1 MLNLYQLK
9 KKENVYKLKYDSGD
23 LSGKVINTIP
33 ANKQWLNSV
42 YYFSK
47 NNLKLLPVASNVI
60 TKIIKS
66 YFNMFYTKI
75 EEKKVKSIRK
85 DISVRRKSARKIWT
99 SQPEIKH
106 TYNKLIITMY
116 IYNRQFSYI
125 EDKLKLKMKTHSN
138 KFNILKNKKL
148 KKLIHAM
155 YKVLIENKNV
165 FSYSFFMFTK
175 ELLRNNINYLKHKQT
190 MLFNRF
196 KFNIYISGIKYILKR
211 IYRKNIEFNLV
222 SLNNY
227 YLNSNILSQ
236 IITTKIRKKKNK
248 ALTVLKTSI
257 RNIKTPILNNTT
269 VKRELV
275 KIKEVQNLVVREYNG
290 YLDSFI
296 TMRGIKWIENND
308 LEDEVLKNTK
318 NKLISGIT
326 LKASGRITR
335 RITAERA
342 KYVVS
347 SVGTLK
353 NVNSSFKGLSSAMV
367 RGYKKSN
374 LESTQLNSKT
384 HVGAFGIKGWVS
396 SY

>member
-1 MLNLYQLK
+1 MLNLYKLK
-9 KKENVYKLKYDSGD
+9 KKEYVYKLKGDSGD

-33 ANKQWLNSV
+33 ANKEWLNSV
-42 YYFSK
+42 YYFNK

-75 EEKKVKSIRK
+75 EEKKIKSVRK
-85 DISVRRKSARKIWT
+85 DISVRRKSARRIWT

-106 TYNKLIITMY
+106 TFDKLVITMY
-116 IYNRQFSYI
+116 IYNRQYSYI
-125 EDKLKLKMKTHSN
+125 ENKLKLKMKTHNN
-138 KFNILKNKKL
+138 KFNKL
-148 KKLIHAM
+148 KKFKKLLHTM
-155 YKVLIENKNV
+155 YKVLIENKNI
-165 FSYSFFMFTK
+165 FSYYFLMFTK

-190 MLFNRF
+190 MLFNKL
-196 KFNIYISGIKYILKR
+196 KFNIYISGIKYILKK
-211 IYRKNIEFNLV
+211 IYRKDIEFNIV
-222 SLNNY
+222 SLSNY

-236 IITTKIRKKKNK
+236 IITTKIRKKQNK
-248 ALTVLKTSI
+248 ALTVLKASI
-257 RNIKTPILNNTT
+257 RNIKTPILNDTT
-269 VKRELV
+269 IKRELI
-275 KIKEVQNLVVREYNG
+275 KIKEMQNLVIREYND

-296 TMRGIKWIENND
+296 TAKGIKWIENND

-342 KYVVS
+342 RYVVS

-374 LESTQLNSKT
+374 LESTLLNSKT